1 MAVERLLAIDTPPFL
16 SHQQYAALMS
26 AAMKL
31 LKHAP
36 LIK

>member
-1 MAVERLLAIDTPPFL
+1 VERLLAIDTPPFL
-16 SHQQYAALMS
+16 SHQQYATLMG

-31 LKHAP
+31 LRHAP

>member
-1 MAVERLLAIDTPPFL
+1 VQRLMAIDTPPLL
-16 SHQQYAALMS
+16 SHAQYAALMS

-31 LKHAP
+31 LKHAAP